1 MEKVRINKYLA
12 SLGIG
17 SRRKIDEM
25 IEDRLVIVNGN
36 VAKHGDAVS
45 EEDKIV
51 VDGRVIEG
59 REEEKVYYMLHKP
72 QKVVSAVTDQREKTV
87 IDIIKDKRR
96 IFPIGR
102 LDLDT
107 EGLLIVTNDGELYN
121 RVVHPRAEI
130 FKTYFAKV
138 RGSITDSEIEQLK
151 NGVELED
158 GMTLPAK
165 VKLFKRDEKYSE
177 IEISIREGRKRQ
189 IRRMLDKVNHRVFYL
204 KRNSIG
210 ELKLDRDL
218 KPGEYRELT
227 KTELNYLQQL

>member
-25 IEDRLVIVNGN
+25 IDNRLVIVNGS

-51 VDGRVIEG
+51 VDGRVIENK
-59 REEEKVYYMLHKP
+59 EEEKVYYMLNKP
-72 QKVVSAVTDQREKTV
+72 QKVVSAVSDPREKTV
-87 IDIIKDKRR
+87 VEIIKDKRR
-96 IFPIGR
+96 VFPIGR

-121 RVVHPRAEI
+121 RVVHPRAEL
-130 FKTYFAKV
+130 FKTYFAKI
-138 RGSITDSEIEQLK
+138 RGMITDIEIEQLQK
-151 NGVELED
+151 GIELDD

-165 VKLFKRDEKYSE
+165 VKLFKREERYSE

-204 KRNSIG
+204 KRNAIG

-227 KTELNYLQQL
+227 KVELNYLQGL